1 MNGEHRDDEGFR
13 RERYGRYIPDGDSV
27 ASPLYATIP
36 LDEPDRLHAIEQQ
49 FKETPTSETEMAIR
63 NVRSTLDAARAK
75 HPDFCGELVDGC
87 HDYYRA
93 RMLEAQRRNDTAG
106 WTPSA
111 EAILFEEVWE
121 LLEAL
126 AAGRWADAYLEAA
139 QVAAVAIRIM
149 LEVAFKERCRLL
161 KEGK

>member
-1 MNGEHRDDEGFR
+1 MNGEYRDDDGFR
-13 RERYGRYIPDGDSV
+13 RDRYGRYIPDGDSGATPYYV
-27 ASPLYATIP
+27 TIP
-36 LDEPDRLHAIEQQ
+36 LEEFDRLHAIEEQ
-49 FKETPTSETEMAIR
+49 FKEKPTSETEVAVR
-63 NVRSTLDAARAK
+63 NVRNALDAAMAK

-111 EAILFEEVWE
+111 EAVLFEEVWE

-126 AAGRWADAYLEAA
+126 AAGRWADAYIEAA
-139 QVAAVAIRIM
+139 QVAVVAIRIM